1 MDQDATCYESRP
13 WSGQHCVRCGP
24 SSAAKGAQLR
34 SSRPMSIAVKRSPIS
49 AILLSTSLGLLIII
63 SVCVQCRLLVV
74 FDQAPVVITLV
85 ILGGLYGTALASV
98 YIVIVFPRMFARS
111 VSRIIRPRLVIRP
124 PRFSRP
130 PRLYI
135 IRYYPSYGAP
145 RSPGQPRFHNR
156 YDCLIPLSADI
167 NYQFVVHLLQSSSSS
182 PS

>member
-1 MDQDATCYESRP
+1 MASFTINMFTC
-13 WSGQHCVRCGP
+13 
-24 SSAAKGAQLR
+24 
-34 SSRPMSIAVKRSPIS
+34 
-49 AILLSTSLGLLIII
+49 I
-63 SVCVQCRLLVV
+63 SVCVQCWLLVV

-98 YIVIVFPRMFARS
+98 YIVIVFPRMFVRS

-135 IRYYPSYGAP
+135 TRYYPSYGAP

>member
-1 MDQDATCYESRP
+1 MASFTINMYTC
-13 WSGQHCVRCGP
+13 
-24 SSAAKGAQLR
+24 
-34 SSRPMSIAVKRSPIS
+34 
-49 AILLSTSLGLLIII
+49 I

-156 YDCLIPLSADI
+156 YDCLILFCRYYHPA
-167 NYQFVVHLLQSSSSS
+167 
-182 PS
+182 